1 MEAGFILADQD
12 PETFFTKQENPRI
25 QAFIIKINK

>member
-1 MEAGFILADQD
+1 MEAESILANQD
-12 PETFFTKQENPRI
+12 SETFFTKQENPRI